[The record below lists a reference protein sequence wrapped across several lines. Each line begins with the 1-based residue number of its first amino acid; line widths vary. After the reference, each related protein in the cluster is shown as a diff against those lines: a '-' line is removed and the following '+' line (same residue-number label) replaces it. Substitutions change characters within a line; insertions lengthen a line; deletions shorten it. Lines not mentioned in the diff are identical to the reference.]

1 MSKETYHAYYQ
12 EYQRLVSEYA
22 LSPSDELY
30 KELQQILQQMSTEAR
45 CMAEKEEYLE
55 RTLQYKQ
62 NVVAMASKQQR
73 SFLLS
78 SSNADSLLNSNED
91 QLTKQN
97 ETLERARRTM
107 TETEEISVGIQ
118 EELARNRTTLQ
129 SSHNKTNDFSEM
141 TQQAGAIL
149 KSMTPWWR
157 R

>member
-1 MSKETYHAYYQ
+1 MSQEAYHAYYQ

-22 LSPSDELY
+22 QSPSDELY
-30 KELQQILQQMSTEAR
+30 QELQQILQQMSTEAR

-62 NVVAMASKQQR
+62 NVAVLATKQQR
-73 SFLLS
+73 SFL
-78 SSNADSLLNSNED
+78 SSNAEPYLKSNED
-91 QLTKQN
+91 QLIKQN
-97 ETLERARRTM
+97 DTLERARRTM
-107 TETEEISVGIQ
+107 METEEISLGIQ
-118 EELARNRTTLQ
+118 EELARNRSTLQ
-129 SSHNKTNDFSEM
+129 SSHNKTKDLSDM

>member
-1 MSKETYHAYYQ
+1 MSQEAYHAYYQ

-22 LSPSDELY
+22 QSPSDELY
-30 KELQQILQQMSTEAR
+30 QELQLILQQMSTEAR

-62 NVVAMASKQQR
+62 NVAAMATKQQR

-78 SSNADSLLNSNED
+78 SSNADAHLKSNED

-97 ETLERARRTM
+97 ETLERARSTM
-107 TETEEISVGIQ
+107 METEEISLGIQ

-129 SSHNKTNDFSEM
+129 SSHNKTKDLSDM